1 VSQLL
6 QLIANGLVTG
16 SIIAIAAIGL
26 SLVYGILKIVNFA
39 HGDFLTFGAFMA
51 FLANIT
57 WGTNMV
63 LAVVF
68 AMLATAALGVVLEF
82 VLWRP
87 IRKKGAGIISL
98 FIVAIGL
105 ALVLRHVIFMIWGS
119 RPRRY
124 DVDVFQVYDLSPIP
138 IRLSLSQIIVIA
150 VAFTAIAAVG
160 LMLARTRLGKSMRAL
175 SDNRDLAQATGID
188 VDRVTLYTWILGAGL
203 AGLGGVL
210 QALVQNAFNPN
221 MGFFLLLPIFAAV
234 VLGGVGSA
242 YGALAG
248 GITLGL
254 MMEISTWNVLP
265 AGGVNPVYKP
275 VVAFTVLILVLLFR
289 PQGVLGKARTV

>member
-1 VSQLL
+1 
-6 QLIANGLVTG
+6 
-16 SIIAIAAIGL
+16 
-26 SLVYGILKIVNFA
+26 
-39 HGDFLTFGAFMA
+39 
-51 FLANIT
+51 
-57 WGTNMV
+57 MV

-68 AMLATAALGVVLEF
+68 AMLATAALGVMLEF

-87 IRKKGAGIISL
+87 IRKKGAGVISL